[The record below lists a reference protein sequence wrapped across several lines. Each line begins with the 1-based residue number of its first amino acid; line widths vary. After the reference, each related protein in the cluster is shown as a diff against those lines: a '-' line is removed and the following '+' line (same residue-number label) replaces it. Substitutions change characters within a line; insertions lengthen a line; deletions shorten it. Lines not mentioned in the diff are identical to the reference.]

1 MFHCV
6 SICLAAVSLL
16 ALAAASPV
24 AAPAI
29 IAHRGASFDAP
40 ENTIASFQ
48 LAWKQNADG
57 IEGDYYLTSDD
68 RIVCSHDPTTK
79 RCGDRSLEI
88 AKSTFDELRQVDV
101 GAKKG
106 DAWKDAR
113 IPSIEEVL
121 ATVPQGK
128 KVYLEVKDIKVVPA
142 LKPAI
147 ARSSLRPEQI
157 IVISFDRKAVA
168 AAKES
173 LEKVKAYWLVSPKKA
188 PLTGQLTPGAE
199 EIVSVLKEIRADGVD
214 CSGDDAIDAAFVKK
228 IRDAGYEFHVWTV
241 DDPDKAKRF
250 AGLGVNSITT
260 NRPGWLREQTAGE
273 AATKAE

>member
-1 MFHCV
+1 MSHCV

-16 ALAAASPV
+16 ALAAGAQV
-24 AAPAI
+24 AKPEI

-40 ENTIASFQ
+40 ENTVAAFQ

-57 IEGDYYLTSDD
+57 IEGDFRLTRDGKL
-68 RIVCSHDPTTK
+68 VCSHDPTTK
-79 RCGDRSLEI
+79 RCGDKNLEI

-106 DAWKDAR
+106 AAWKGTR

-128 KVYLEVKDIKVVPA
+128 KIYIEAKDPQVVPA
-142 LKPAI
+142 LKQAI
-147 ARSSLRPEQI
+147 ERSSLRPEQI

-173 LEKVKAYWLVSPKKA
+173 FAKVKAYWLVN
-188 PLTGQLTPGAE
+188 
-199 EIVSVLKEIRADGVD
+199 SVPSADETLAALKEIRADGVN
-214 CSGDDAIDAAFVKK
+214 CKADDRIDAELVKK
-228 IRDAGYEFHVWTV
+228 VHDAGFEFHVWTV
-241 DDPDKAKRF
+241 DDPAKAKRLM
-250 AGLGVNSITT
+250 ACGVNSITT

-273 AATKAE
+273 AATGKAAEPAGSH